1 MPSDGHLDVFIS
13 YRSTQFSWA
22 HRLAASLRAHGFT
35 VFLDHDENGLRS
47 REEWE
52 PQLAK
57 SIEAAD
63 HFLVLWSREIPP
75 GSVVHTE
82 IAHRAGLAGERPM
95 SFLLLDDAGVPPH
108 LARGEH
114 HFRDFI
120 DLYGAL
126 AEGDRAGGGA
136 TVSSYDWDGVVLR
149 LVREQLRPGEP
160 VHAVPVVFVAMTRTQ
175 ADELQAALSGA
186 GDEMQLQVSQLLA
199 ETVPFLPDAYGESPA
214 HWRPFGRPG
223 HPMADPITA
232 GDLLSRL
239 SHERMSWSRAHG
251 DSDELLGGSYFFLDY
266 TPLLWSDDKRKDAR
280 DHLKTNPSIV
290 ILDAISLLHP
300 AVRAVFI
307 GSGLP
312 TAPKAFIIG
321 VGPLF
326 ETETT
331 PAGKYVQS
339 VERALFKSLSLDD
352 ALDRARSD
360 FYPQLSACLLNVR
373 HRFELLRLLQFASD
387 NIDRWMDLRD
397 SRQDAGWSALLAS
410 SRSTPPT
417 LAGRR

>member
-1 MPSDGHLDVFIS
+1 M
-13 YRSTQFSWA
+13 
-22 HRLAASLRAHGFT
+22 SLRSHGFT

-52 PQLAK
+52 PQLAER
-57 SIEAAD
+57 IEAAD
-63 HFLVLWSREIPP
+63 HFLVLWSTEIPP
-75 GSVVHTE
+75 GSVVHAE
-82 IAHRAGLAGERPM
+82 IAHRVAMAGENSV
-95 SFLLLDDAGVPPH
+95 SFLLLDEVGVPPH
-108 LARGEH
+108 LAPGEH

-120 DLYGAL
+120 DLRAALPEADRVGGADKVGGY
-126 AEGDRAGGGA
+126 EWDRAI
-136 TVSSYDWDGVVLR
+136 LK
-149 LVREQLRPGEP
+149 LVREQLRPGDD
-160 VHAVPVVFVAMTRTQ
+160 VRAVPVVFVAMTRTQ
-175 ADELQAALSGA
+175 ADELQAALNGA

-199 ETVPFLPDAYGESPA
+199 ETVPFLPDVYGDAPA
-214 HWRPFGRPG
+214 DWRPFGRPG

-266 TPLLWSDDKRKDAR
+266 TPLLWSDDKLKYAR

-290 ILDAISLLHP
+290 ILDALSLLHP
-300 AVRAVFI
+300 DVRSMFI

-331 PAGKYVQS
+331 ALGKYVQS
-339 VERALFKSLSLDD
+339 VERALFKSFSLDD

-387 NIDRWMDLRD
+387 NIDRWMDLRG
-397 SRQDAGWSALLAS
+397 SRQDSGWSRVLAS

-417 LAGRR
+417 LAGRRWP